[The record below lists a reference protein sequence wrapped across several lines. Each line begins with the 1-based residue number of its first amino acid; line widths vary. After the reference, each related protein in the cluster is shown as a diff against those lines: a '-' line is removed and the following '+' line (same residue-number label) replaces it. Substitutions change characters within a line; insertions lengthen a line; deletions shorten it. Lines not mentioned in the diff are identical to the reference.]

1 MAEEWLSIT
10 DAAKRLTD
18 AGDVVDRSTLSRY
31 LRQHAEALP
40 TRREGKSN
48 LVEFGTLQRHRGENI
63 RLVQARRVE
72 AAPDLATAMPAD
84 PGRGQPT
91 QISAAVRDREAQA
104 ALRELDL
111 ARELKQITPVREVAD
126 AGQAAIVMMRNAFE
140 RAVEAEAQALAMKYG
155 WDERQ
160 ARLALKSFANAGLD
174 AFHRTIL
181 ERLGGADPL
190 AGDGDTRQVDRVTLQ

>member
-10 DAAKRLTD
+10 DAAKRLSA
-18 AGDVVDRSTLSRY
+18 AGDVIDRSTLSRY

-72 AAPDLATAMPAD
+72 PAPDLATAMPPD
-84 PGRGQPT
+84 PGQGQPT
-91 QISAAVRDREAQA
+91 QVSAAARDKEAQA

-111 ARELKQITPVREVAD
+111 ARELKQVTPVREVAE
-126 AGQAAIVMMRNAFE
+126 AGQAAIVLMRNAFE

-160 ARLALKSFANAGLD
+160 ARLALKSFSNAGLD
-174 AFHRTIL
+174 VFHRTIL

-190 AGDGDTRQVDRVTLQ
+190 PGDGDNRQTDRVTLQ